1 MFVLNSKKLASSLAA
16 LVLTCGCAGALGAC
30 STQQENASSS
40 AESNSAQSNQTQ
52 SDAAS
57 DGQLEF
63 IEVTNPIDEEAKV
76 AIIKNSKK
84 IEHSPVQIEYRAKVG
99 DLYCG
104 ILVGGLYDAGKDAI
118 KKYYQERASKIGYPY
133 IDDNKADSQIYGTAN
148 SVFLNT
154 LHSYMYISCSDAI
167 EEVKPESAVIF
178 ERVDS
183 ENVSPDKL
191 KHASE
196 LTEEIVSKI
205 RASIS
210 EQYDHKR

>member
-1 MFVLNSKKLASSLAA
+1 MFLLNSKKLASSLTA
-16 LVLTCGCAGALGAC
+16 LVLACGLAGALGGC

-40 AESNSAQSNQTQ
+40 AESSSDQSNQTQ
-52 SDAAS
+52 SDTAS
-57 DGQLEF
+57 DGPLEF
-63 IEVTNPIDEEAKV
+63 TEITNPIDEEAKV
-76 AIIKNSKK
+76 PIIKNSKK
-84 IEHSPVQIEYRAKVG
+84 IKQTPVQFEYRAKVG

-104 ILVGGLYDAGKDAI
+104 ILVSGVYDIKEEAI
-118 KKYYQERASKIGYPY
+118 KKYYQERASKTGYPY
-133 IDDNKADSQIYGTAN
+133 IEDNRADSQIYGAAN
-148 SVFLNT
+148 STFLDT
-154 LHSYMYISCSDAI
+154 LHSYMFISCSDAI

-191 KHASE
+191 KRASE
-196 LTEEIVSKI
+196 LTEEIVTEI